1 MKVCY
6 YVSTNKIIICYFIVR
21 QGGRELQ
28 KLTAEQRANIISR
41 LANMLLEK
49 QDEILTANKKDV
61 TLAQHTLSP
70 SMLARLNLTP
80 SKLLS
85 LSNGI
90 SAIAEVR

>member
-1 MKVCY
+1 M
-6 YVSTNKIIICYFIVR
+6 YVSNILYATCVITVR

-28 KLTAEQRANIISR
+28 KLSGEQRANIISR

-49 QDEILTANKKDV
+49 QDEIFAANKKDV

-80 SKLLS
+80 SKLQS
-85 LSNGI
+85 LSSGI